1 MNPTTNAISA
11 GLRRGWIEMRQIL
24 TSGQELFG
32 FFFYPVTML
41 IILWFMRD
49 ADFQS
54 SGFTLGALTLPSML
68 GMLVAFN
75 GVFGLAQVLGVER
88 EDGTLLRAKATPNG
102 MVGYLVGKIVVGT
115 AWVVLPLALVLIPG
129 LWIVDGI
136 SMAGAGPWL
145 TLLWVTAL
153 GTLAALPLGAIVGSM
168 FTNPRA
174 IGFVSFPILG
184 LTAIS
189 GIFYPLTAM
198 PGWVQGIA
206 QLFPMY
212 WLGLGSRSAM
222 LPADAVVVE
231 IGQSWRHL
239 ETVGV
244 LALWSAAALLIAPIV
259 LRKMARR
266 ESGSVVAARRE
277 KAIQRAY

>member
-1 MNPTTNAISA
+1 MNPITNAIGA
-11 GLRRGWIEMRQIL
+11 GWRRGGIEVRQNL

-32 FFFYPVTML
+32 FLFYPVAML
-41 IILWFMRD
+41 ITLWFMRD

-54 SGFTLGALTLPSML
+54 SGFTLGALALPSML
-68 GMLVAFN
+68 GMLIAFN
-75 GVFGLAQVLGVER
+75 GMFGLAQILGVER

-102 MVGYLVGKIVVGT
+102 MVGYLVGKIVVGA
-115 AWVVLPLALVLIPG
+115 AWVVLPLLVVLIPG
-129 LWIVDGI
+129 MWIVDGI

-145 TLLWVTAL
+145 TLLWVTVL

-174 IGFVSFPILG
+174 IGFVSFPIMG

-189 GIFYPLTAM
+189 GIFYPITAF
-198 PGWVQGIA
+198 PGWVQGVA

-222 LPADAVVVE
+222 LPAEAAAVE

-244 LALWSAAALLIAPIV
+244 LALWAAAALLIAPIV
-259 LRKMARR
+259 LRRMARR
-266 ESGSVVAARRE
+266 ESGSTVAARRE